1 MTRKLQPNAFRLLCY
16 IFYFVFPLRGK
27 LMGDMILSL
36 LRDVAKIRQANLD
49 EAIWGSVW
57 NVARTQQIFHYFC
70 IFNIQYSFFMLGL
83 EPGTTPAACGR

>member
-49 EAIWGSVW
+49 EAI
-57 NVARTQQIFHYFC
+57 
-70 IFNIQYSFFMLGL
+70 
-83 EPGTTPAACGR
+83 